1 MVKLRQYL
9 PRLAAGAFILNSG
22 LSKRDADE
30 QSAQGYHG
38 MAAGTYSFLGDMDP
52 QQFTKTLSTA
62 EIALGAA
69 LVTPFVPTALVAPA
83 LVLTIGGLSSA
94 RVLGLRR
101 LTEHVGERFALG
113 EATAIPLPH
122 PSGASGWLN
131 APENRRRLES
141 ALAVV
146 REELGRLRAA

>member
-83 LVLTIGGLSSA
+83 LGVFSAGLVGMYLKTPGMTREDGVRPTEQGIGLAKDVFLLGIAGGLLA
-94 RVLGLRR
+94 DVLSRKK
-101 LTEHVGERFALG
+101 
-113 EATAIPLPH
+113 
-122 PSGASGWLN
+122 
-131 APENRRRLES
+131 
-141 ALAVV
+141 
-146 REELGRLRAA
+146 